1 MTTTFISKSSQKGI
15 RTHVLGSVWL
25 SKIDVSAKLV
35 YFKAIQAAVE
45 EDQS

>member
-1 MTTTFISKSSQKGI
+1 MTTTFISKSSQIGI
-15 RTHVLGSVWL
+15 RTRVLLSVWL